1 MPQQGSNFEDII
13 EALDA
18 PSSTESSSLS
28 AESDGLP
35 DVDGILPGFA
45 ADTVPFLAAARQLDL
60 IYPLLHA
67 LTRGSLNEFV
77 ARVSRWAQ
85 STQPRP
91 VVRDSLLVH
100 R

>member
-1 MPQQGSNFEDII
+1 MPQQGSNFEDVI

-28 AESDGLP
+28 GESDGLP

-67 LTRGSLNEFV
+67 LPRGSLSEFV
-77 ARVSRWAQ
+77 SLVAIL
-85 STQPRP
+85 QP
-91 VVRDSLLVH
+91 LLPHVPTPLNPADF
-100 R
+100 